1 MRHELKLSTKFF
13 EEALKGRK
21 PFEIRY
27 DDRGYKVGD
36 DIILKEYDDDYTGR
50 EISGRITYILT
61 DIFVGLKPGY
71 VAFTYETESK
81 ERSTETVNKNEYIA
95 LELTKAWCN
104 QPGPPVQGETVLT
117 KYKGFRDKLNK
128 EERENE

>member
-1 MRHELKLSTKFF
+1 MVHELKLATKFF

-95 LELTKAWCN
+95 LELTKMWSGQSGLPAPAS
-104 QPGPPVQGETVLT
+104 QVLE
-117 KYKGFRDKLNK
+117 KYKSFRDELNK
-128 EERENE
+128 EGDND